1 VKKLSIQSSHVVEH
15 THDEI
20 AEALANMDSAAY
32 AALMKTYTEY
42 LESAC
47 GRNGARAEQ
56 QECHIAASLGEEAK
70 KFFRSVVTFIDIA
83 ESENK

>member
-1 VKKLSIQSSHVVEH
+1 
-15 THDEI
+15 
-20 AEALANMDSAAY
+20 
-32 AALMKTYTEY
+32 MKTYTED